1 MREGFMKEINMET
14 IILENNIKIFQRY
27 FFIIIIFFFQTN
39 LNCYENKIIFK
50 IDNEII
56 TNLDLENEIVYLTAL
71 NPNLKRLDKTEIIQI
86 STKSLIQ
93 EKIKNLEIQKNFENP
108 KISEEF
114 LKELLKNIY
123 TRIGIA
129 SLENFK
135 NYLMLNQIDYNEVL
149 KKIETEALWNE
160 LIVIKFSKKIK
171 IDKKQLEKK
180 IKENINN
187 EVKTYLMSEIFFEVK
202 IDETIENKY
211 QKIIK
216 SIKEVGFENAA
227 LKYSVSE
234 TSKIGGKL
242 DWINENSLNKKIKD
256 LLNTKKINEF
266 TKPITVPGGFLI
278 LKINDIKIT
287 KTEKNIDKELQKLIK
302 TSTNNQ
308 LNQFSKL
315 YFNKVK
321 ENVEINE
328 I

>member
-1 MREGFMKEINMET
+1 MREDFMRAINIRNT
-14 IILENNIKIFQRY
+14 ILENKIKKYKIY
-27 FFIIIIFFFQTN
+27 LLIIIFYLIQTN
-39 LNCYENKIIFK
+39 LNSYENKIIYK
-50 IDNEII
+50 INNEII
-56 TNLDLENEIVYLTAL
+56 TNFDLENEIIYLTAL
-71 NPNLKRLDKTEIIQI
+71 NPNLKKLDKNEIIQI

-108 KISEEF
+108 KISEDF

-123 TRIGIA
+123 SRIGIA

-160 LIVIKFSKKIK
+160 LIIIKFSKKIK

-202 IDETIENKY
+202 IDETVENKY
-211 QKIIK
+211 QRIIK
-216 SIKEVGFENAA
+216 SIKELGFENAA

-287 KTEKNIDKELQKLIK
+287 KSEKNLDKELQKLVQASK
-302 TSTNNQ
+302 NNQ

>member
-1 MREGFMKEINMET
+1 MREDFMKAININN
-14 IILENNIKIFQRY
+14 IILGNIIKKYKIY
-27 FFIIIIFFFQTN
+27 LLIIIFYLIQTN
-39 LNCYENKIIFK
+39 LNSYENKIIYK

-56 TNLDLENEIVYLTAL
+56 TNLDIENEIIYLTAL
-71 NPNLKRLDKTEIIQI
+71 NPNLKKLDKNEIIQI

-93 EKIKNLEIQKNFENP
+93 EKIKNLEIQKNFKNP
-108 KISEEF
+108 KISEDF

-123 TRIGIA
+123 SRIGIA

-135 NYLMLNQIDYNEVL
+135 NYLILNQIDYNVVL

-160 LIVIKFSKKIK
+160 LIIIKFSKKIK
-171 IDKKQLEKK
+171 IDKKKLEKK

-202 IDETIENKY
+202 IDETVENKY
-211 QKIIK
+211 QRIIK
-216 SIKEVGFENAA
+216 SIKELGFENAA

-234 TSKIGGKL
+234 TSKLGGKL

-287 KTEKNIDKELQKLIK
+287 KSEKNLDKELQKLIQASK
-302 TSTNNQ
+302 NNQ